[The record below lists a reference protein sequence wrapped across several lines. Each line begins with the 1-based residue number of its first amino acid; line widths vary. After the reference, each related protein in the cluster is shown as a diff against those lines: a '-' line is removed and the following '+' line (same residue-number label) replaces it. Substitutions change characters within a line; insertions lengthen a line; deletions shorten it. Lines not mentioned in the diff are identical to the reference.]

1 MSVVVVLEGAGAA
14 RFTVAVSP
22 LAELAASLHVLTGH
36 GHHAEHAPW
45 AREVAGSAPAAFRA
59 GLRRFSPLW
68 TALRWRG
75 FYTGLERTEGSAGP
89 VGSVGLVG
97 SVGSPRSGAGSGTA
111 TGRRSTPLSAPPIP
125 SPGSALSP
133 LSRLPVDRFAE
144 LTAYSC
150 ASGYLGYAFDRVLH
164 NPAQAAAL
172 HHAASGLPEPH
183 LELAEAL
190 LRDPEA
196 LRADVLAFLDL
207 CRPVFFGALWAETEP
222 LLARAAHRVRQRL
235 ADDGP
240 AAALAALSP
249 SSVRL
254 ADPPRVIFDKVHH
267 AVISP
272 ARTPVLLIPT
282 RYGAPHLVVKN
293 EPRLPPV
300 VHFPVDAPVVGV
312 TLARSR
318 MLALTD
324 PSRVRLCRLI
334 ARQSMTT
341 ADLADRLSMT
351 RPQVSRHLRA
361 LRDLGLVRTERNGR
375 YVHYGLDLGAV
386 DRIGRDVATALQY

>member
-1 MSVVVVLEGAGAA
+1 MLEGAGPG

-22 LAELAASLHVLTGH
+22 LAELAAGLHVLSVHGH
-36 GHHAEHAPW
+36 GHHADHAPW
-45 AREVAGSAPAAFRA
+45 AREVARTAPPAFRA

-75 FYTGLERTEGSAGP
+75 FYMGLERAEGASALRSSGRGSAAAVP
-89 VGSVGLVG
+89 TS
-97 SVGSPRSGAGSGTA
+97 
-111 TGRRSTPLSAPPIP
+111 SAPPSSLP
-125 SPGSALSP
+125 PASP

-164 NPAQAAAL
+164 DPAQTAAL
-172 HHAASGLPEPH
+172 RHAASGLPEPH

-190 LRDPEA
+190 LRDPDA
-196 LRADVLAFLDL
+196 LRADVLDFLDL
-207 CRPVFFGALWAETEP
+207 CRPVFFAALWAETEP
-222 LLARAAHRVRQRL
+222 HLARAAHLVRQRL

-240 AAALAALSP
+240 AAALASLSP

-254 ADPPRVIFDKVHH
+254 ADPPRVVFDKVHH

-293 EPRLPPV
+293 EPGLPPV

-341 ADLADRLSMT
+341 ADLAHRLSMT

-386 DRIGRDVATALQY
+386 ERIGRDVATALQY

>member
-1 MSVVVVLEGAGAA
+1 MSVVVVLEGAAPG

-45 AREVAGSAPAAFRA
+45 AREVAGTAPTAFRA
-59 GLRRFSPLW
+59 GLRRFSPQW

-75 FYTGLERTEGSAGP
+75 FYTGLEGPTGRPTPTTGSLPAGP
-89 VGSVGLVG
+89 
-97 SVGSPRSGAGSGTA
+97 
-111 TGRRSTPLSAPPIP
+111 TPLSPP
-125 SPGSALSP
+125 SPPSPLAP

-150 ASGYLGYAFDRVLH
+150 ASGYHGYAFDRVLH
-164 NPAQAAAL
+164 NPTQSAAL
-172 HHAASGLPEPH
+172 RHAASGLPEPH

-222 LLARAAHRVRQRL
+222 LLAHAAHRVRQRL

-240 AAALAALSP
+240 VAALAALSP

-254 ADPPRVIFDKVHH
+254 ADPPRVVFDKVHH

-293 EPRLPPV
+293 EPGLPPV
-300 VHFPVDAPVVGV
+300 LHFPVDAPVVGV

-375 YVHYGLDLGAV
+375 YVHYGLDLDAV

>member
-1 MSVVVVLEGAGAA
+1 MSVVVVLEGAGPG

-22 LAELAASLHVLTGH
+22 LAELAAGLHVLTGH

-45 AREVAGSAPAAFRA
+45 AREVARTAPTAFRA

-75 FYTGLERTEGSAGP
+75 FYTGLAGP
-89 VGSVGLVG
+89 TGRPAPGSV
-97 SVGSPRSGAGSGTA
+97 PAGPTPPLP
-111 TGRRSTPLSAPPIP
+111 PLSPLA
-125 SPGSALSP
+125 P
-133 LSRLPVDRFAE
+133 LSRLPLDHFAE

-150 ASGYLGYAFDRVLH
+150 ASGYHGYAFDRVLRD
-164 NPAQAAAL
+164 PAQSAAL
-172 HHAASGLPEPH
+172 RHAASGLPEPH

-240 AAALAALSP
+240 VAALAALSP

-254 ADPPRVIFDKVHH
+254 ADPPRVVFDKVHH
-267 AVISP
+267 AVITP

-293 EPRLPPV
+293 EPGLPPV
-300 VHFPVDAPVVGV
+300 LHFPVDAPVVGV

-375 YVHYGLDLGAV
+375 YVHYGLDLDAV

>member
-1 MSVVVVLEGAGAA
+1 MSVVVVLEGAGPS

-22 LAELAASLHVLTGH
+22 LAELAASLHVLSVHGH

-45 AREVAGSAPAAFRA
+45 AREVARTAPDAFRA

-75 FYTGLERTEGSAGP
+75 FYTGLERTERSE
-89 VGSVGLVG
+89 
-97 SVGSPRSGAGSGTA
+97 GSPGLRPPGPGST
-111 TGRRSTPLSAPPIP
+111 TGGSTTGGPTRPPTP
-125 SPGSALSP
+125 SPTRSSVPSP
-133 LSRLPVDRFAE
+133 LSRLAVDRFAE
-144 LTAYSC
+144 LTSYSC

-164 NPAQAAAL
+164 DPAQAASL
-172 HHAASGLPEPH
+172 RHAASGLPEPH

-196 LRADVLAFLDL
+196 LRADVLAFIDL
-207 CRPVFFGALWAETEP
+207 CRPVFFAALWAETEP
-222 LLARAAHRVRQRL
+222 HLTRAAHLVRQRL

-254 ADPPRVIFDKVHH
+254 ADPPRVVFDKVHH

-293 EPRLPPV
+293 EPGLAPV

-341 ADLADRLSMT
+341 ADLAHRLTMT

-361 LRDLGLVRTERNGR
+361 LRDLGLVRAERNGR

-386 DRIGRDVATALQY
+386 ERIGRDVATALQY

>member
-1 MSVVVVLEGAGAA
+1 MSVVVVLEGAGPG

-22 LAELAASLHVLTGH
+22 LAELAAGLHVLTGH

-45 AREVAGSAPAAFRA
+45 AREVARTAPAAFRA

-75 FYTGLERTEGSAGP
+75 FYTGLAGP
-89 VGSVGLVG
+89 TGRPAPGSV
-97 SVGSPRSGAGSGTA
+97 PAGPTPPLP
-111 TGRRSTPLSAPPIP
+111 PLSPLA
-125 SPGSALSP
+125 P
-133 LSRLPVDRFAE
+133 LSRLPLDHFAE

-150 ASGYLGYAFDRVLH
+150 ASGYHGYAFDRVLRD
-164 NPAQAAAL
+164 PAQSAAL
-172 HHAASGLPEPH
+172 RHAASGLPEPH

-240 AAALAALSP
+240 VAALAALSP

-254 ADPPRVIFDKVHH
+254 ADPPRVVFDKVHH
-267 AVISP
+267 AVITP

-293 EPRLPPV
+293 EPGLPPV
-300 VHFPVDAPVVGV
+300 LHFPVDAPVVGV

-375 YVHYGLDLGAV
+375 YVHYGLDLDAV

>member
-1 MSVVVVLEGAGAA
+1 MSVVVVLEGAGPG

-22 LAELAASLHVLTGH
+22 LAELAASLHVLTVHGH

-45 AREVAGSAPAAFRA
+45 AREVARTAPAAFRA

-75 FYTGLERTEGSAGP
+75 FYMGLERTG
-89 VGSVGLVG
+89 V
-97 SVGSPRSGAGSGTA
+97 
-111 TGRRSTPLSAPPIP
+111 SAPPPPPPPTPLAPPSIP
-125 SPGSALSP
+125 SPVPPVPVVAP
-133 LSRLPVDRFAE
+133 PVDRFAE

-150 ASGYLGYAFDRVLH
+150 ASGYLGYAFGRVLH
-164 NPAQAAAL
+164 DPAQAAAL
-172 HHAASGLPEPH
+172 RHAASGLPEPH

-207 CRPVFFGALWAETEP
+207 CRPVFFAALWAETEP
-222 LLARAAHRVRQRL
+222 HLARAAHRVRQRL

-240 AAALAALSP
+240 GAALAALSP

-254 ADPPRVIFDKVHH
+254 ADPPRVVFDKVHH

-293 EPRLPPV
+293 EPGLPPV

-386 DRIGRDVATALQY
+386 ERIGRDVATALQY